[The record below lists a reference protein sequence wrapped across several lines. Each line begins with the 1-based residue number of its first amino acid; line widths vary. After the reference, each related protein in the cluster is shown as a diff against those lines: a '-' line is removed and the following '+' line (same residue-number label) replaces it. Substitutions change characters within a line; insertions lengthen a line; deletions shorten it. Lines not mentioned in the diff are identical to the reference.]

1 MSEINIKK
9 ETASPAKDK
18 GNKENIT
25 LSQGVILLDDEYDD
39 RLCSSV
45 DLNAIEATSKK
56 RKLSNTSE
64 SEYTDKIVE
73 KKKEEIN

>member
-9 ETASPAKDK
+9 ETVSPAKDK
-18 GNKENIT
+18 GNNENVT
-25 LSQGVILLDDEYDD
+25 LSQGVILLDDEDEHL
-39 RLCSSV
+39 LCSSV
-45 DLNAIEATSKK
+45 YLNAIEANSKK

-73 KKKEEIN
+73 KKRRN